1 MLTSKVFHK
10 LLDKKKRHKRR
21 KLSKLYRLG
30 GTKHENKE
38 GDDEIP
44 SALDYEVTAI
54 SEQTEDALSRN
65 EEVLKKKEEKDA
77 ATIQTLDRLGQGKS
91 ALKAGMYAF
100 IISAAIQGANV
111 VITGTEI
118 AADIG
123 SALPIIGVG
132 LVLIQKLIKQGK
144 AFIELKD
151 ILEDIQISLASCD
164 NLIKLIIK
172 TMKTFQGYRTIHIE
186 TIAKQL
192 TTKIEETKDE
202 ERKNELMKIL
212 NGKIKSF
219 ITARINPEI
228 EIRLQAKI
236 KVINIILEDIDA
248 GFIKQKS
255 NEQVTDTGNTSYIYN
270 KLSSAASSTV
280 SGIKTMVKRS
290 SKFFLANDYQKKIHS
305 ALNVINNLLIVYNS
319 QFDWV
324 VRVNE
329 RLLQNVTI
337 PVVSITATN
346 NLIDSTNEAINAQ
359 TEEEKAKIAKKEKIT
374 EKDKENFNAIKKDK
388 IKSELKIDIN
398 RIKNLSKPTMNGDE
412 SKPTMNGDE
421 SKPTMN
427 GDESK
432 PTMNGD
438 ESKQTEQSNSDLDNK
453 QNQEFILEAI
463 WNVIEQSEEFK
474 HYLLNEVDKTTD
486 PRAGGKKTYRKK
498 LHTKSQNITRSKNKR
513 HNKTQ

>member
-1 MLTSKVFHK
+1 MLTSKVFYK
-10 LLDKKKRHKRR
+10 LLDKKRHKRR
-21 KLSKLYRLG
+21 KLRKLYRLG
-30 GTKHENKE
+30 GANTANEE
-38 GDDEIP
+38 GADERP

-77 ATIQTLDRLGQGKS
+77 VTIQRLDRLGQSKS
-91 ALKAGMYAF
+91 AMKAGMYAF
-100 IISAAIQGANV
+100 IITAAIQGANV
-111 VITGTEI
+111 VLTGTEI

-172 TMKTFQGYRTIHIE
+172 TMKTFQGYRTIHME
-186 TIAKQL
+186 TIANQL
-192 TTKIEETKDE
+192 TKKIEDTKDQD
-202 ERKNELMKIL
+202 RKQELMKIL

-236 KVINIILEDIDA
+236 KVINIILEEIDA

-255 NEQVTDTGNTSYIYN
+255 NEQVTDTGN
-270 KLSSAASSTV
+270 KSSMYSRLNSAVSGINSAV
-280 SGIKTMVKRS
+280 SGIKTMVKKS

-337 PVVSITATN
+337 PVISIPYTN
-346 NLIDSTNEAINAQ
+346 KLIDSTNEAINAK

-388 IKSELKIDIN
+388 VKSDLKTEIDI
-398 RIKNLSKPTMNGDE
+398 IKNLSNPTMNGDE
-412 SKPTMNGDE
+412 SNQ
-421 SKPTMN
+421 S
-427 GDESK
+427 
-432 PTMNGD
+432 
-438 ESKQTEQSNSDLDNK
+438 EQSNSDLDNK

-474 HYLLNEVDKTTD
+474 YYLLNEVDKPTD
-486 PRAGGKKTYRKK
+486 PKAGGKKTYRKK
-498 LHTKSQNITRSKNKR
+498 LHTKSRNITRSKNKR
-513 HNKTQ
+513 HNSPDINVWP